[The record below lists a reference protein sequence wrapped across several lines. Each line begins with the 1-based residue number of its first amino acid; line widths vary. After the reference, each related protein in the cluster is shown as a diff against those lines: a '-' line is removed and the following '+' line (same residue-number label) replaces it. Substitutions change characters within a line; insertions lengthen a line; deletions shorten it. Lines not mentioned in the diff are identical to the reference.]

1 MAEFIYTTATNMP
14 GPWLID
20 SEKLESLDK
29 ILDDEWARITKHHED
44 SIRKRVDKMI
54 EESKAKGEKELDLE
68 SLKKNY
74 EERVRAYDNKDSRH
88 VTIRLKSNKKIIV
101 ESFSEALRQQDLLQE
116 MPIGFSA
123 VMKSG
128 DISGEIAL
136 TGRGLTERGSLEI
149 SVSPERLAESKE
161 FFAALQ
167 RWASTI
173 RPPKWQ
179 QHWLALEHFQWFL
192 WIIILVLAM
201 AIVGSGESTAK
212 KFYRE
217 QAAELLK
224 DGLSED
230 KQLKAIETIL
240 VLESGYVPPGQG
252 VATPGWFKI
261 LLFGGFIACVVLS
274 IRPKSRIGI
283 GKGQDSINRWRLWM
297 RVVFVVI
304 PGFIF
309 VNIIWPYLG
318 KFLPGLF

>member
-1 MAEFIYTTATNMP
+1 MAEFVYTTATSMP

-20 SEKLESLDK
+20 SDQLESLDK
-29 ILDDEWARITKHHED
+29 ILDDEWVRITKHHED
-44 SIRKRVDKMI
+44 SIRKKVDKMI
-54 EESKAKGEKELDLE
+54 EENEAKGANILYENP
-68 SLKKNY
+68 KKAFD
-74 EERVRAYDNKDSRH
+74 ERVRAFDGKDERN
-88 VTIRLKSNKKIIV
+88 VTIRLKANKKIIV
-101 ESFSEALRQQDLLQE
+101 KSFGEALRQQDLLQE

-136 TGRGLTERGSLEI
+136 TGRGHLEI
-149 SVSPERLAESKE
+149 SVSPERLSESKE

-167 RWASTI
+167 RWASKI

-179 QHWLALEHFQWFL
+179 QYWLAVEHFQWFL
-192 WIIILVLAM
+192 WVLILVVALS
-201 AIVGSGESTAK
+201 IVGNSDSTAK
-212 KFYRE
+212 KFYKQ

-230 KQLKAIETIL
+230 EHLKAIETIL
-240 VLESGYVPPGQG
+240 ALESGYVPPGQG
-252 VATPGWFKI
+252 VANPGWFKI

-297 RVVFVVI
+297 RVVFVII

-309 VNIIWPYLG
+309 VNIVWPYLG